1 MGYFYIY
8 FMEEEVIKLYTT
20 TIISMREIAVI
31 YDTNHK
37 VIGKI
42 LKKNNIPTRDG
53 NKGKKRSDETKRLI
67 SKSGKG
73 RVNTWNK
80 GKKASYEQNMKNM
93 YAKLNRPLLT
103 FEKLCMFDDFEKLKF
118 LNRAIAKYRNEFDDI
133 RYIGYLDKFW
143 NCDQFNK
150 VYNKWLENGKSKWM
164 KPSVDHIIP
173 SSIGGTYDLDN
184 LQFLSW
190 FENRAKNDMS
200 MDEWNHIKNNIKD
213 YLT

>member
-42 LKKNNIPTRDG
+42 LKNNNIPTRDG

-67 SKSGKG
+67 SNSLKG
-73 RVNTWNK
+73 RGGWNK
-80 GKKASYEQNMKNM
+80 GRKSSYEQNMKNM

-103 FEKLCMFDDFEKLKF
+103 FEKLCMFDDYEKLKL
-118 LNRAIAKYRNEFDDI
+118 LNYSIRKYRKEFDDVK
-133 RYIGYLDKFW
+133 YINYLDKFW
-143 NCDQFNK
+143 NCEQFNK
-150 VYNKWLENGKSKWM
+150 IYNKWLYSGKSKWL
-164 KPSVDHIIP
+164 KPSIDHIIP
-173 SSIGGTYDLDN
+173 SSIGGNYDLDN

-190 FENRAKNDMS
+190 FENRAKIDMS
-200 MDEWNHIKNNIKD
+200 MDEWMIIKNNIKD
-213 YLT
+213 YLI